1 MENLFEGNNW
11 DTTRE
16 TLLDGLEGNKRDVM
30 SSVLENTKNALTE
43 SARRQNGPKQGH
55 GKSFIASRQRKA
67 YSYG

>member
-30 SSVLENTKNALTE
+30 SSVLENTKNSKLPNHPATY
-43 SARRQNGPKQGH
+43 PKSQTLFH
-55 GKSFIASRQRKA
+55 KKS
-67 YSYG
+67 